1 LIEFLEDRVMT
12 RTLSLAL
19 LLSILITAP
28 SQAAYHL
35 LRKIPLG
42 GDGGWDYV
50 SVDADAHRVYI
61 ARSTRVM
68 VVDEETGKLIAEI
81 PNTPRVHG
89 VALVPKLGRGFI
101 TTAGDSSVA
110 VFDLKTLAVTGRV
123 RAGLHP
129 DAILYDPSSE
139 RVYAMN
145 AGGNSIT
152 VIDAATTNV
161 VGTVELKGGP
171 EAAVV
176 DTKGHLFVNL
186 EDSSAVQVVDTKTLA
201 SVGYWPLSPGTEPTG
216 IALDEEHHRLFSN
229 CADSMMVILD
239 SANGKIVKTLPT
251 GRGVDGAAFD
261 SETHLAF
268 SPNGAGTLT
277 VVHEESADAFK
288 VREDVPTQMGART
301 MALDPKTHHVFL
313 VTALFTPPPA
323 PTPDN
328 PHPRRGIVPGSF
340 VLLEFGE

>member
-1 LIEFLEDRVMT
+1 MEEHVKSRA
-12 RTLSLAL
+12 LSITILLAL
-19 LLSILITAP
+19 INAAP

-50 SVDADAHRVYI
+50 TVDPDAHRIYI

-123 RAGLHP
+123 RAGVRP
-129 DAILYDPSSE
+129 DAIVYDASSG
-139 RVYAMN
+139 RVYVMN

-152 VIDAATTNV
+152 VIDAATTKV
-161 VGTVELKGGP
+161 VGTIDLKGGP

-176 DTKGHLFVNL
+176 DMKGHLFVNL
-186 EDSSAVQVVDTKTLA
+186 EDSSAVQVVDTKTLTA
-201 SVGYWPLSPGTEPTG
+201 VGYWPLSPGTEPTG

-239 SANGKIVKTLPT
+239 STNGKIVKTLST

-261 SETHLAF
+261 AQSHLAF
-268 SPNGAGTLT
+268 SPNGVGTLT
-277 VVHEESADAFK
+277 VVHEEGADEFK
-288 VREDVPTQMGART
+288 VRENVPTQAGART

-323 PTPDN
+323 PTPEN